1 MEVMMAKELPNS
13 WRAPLSRRG
22 FLSACAVAGGATLL
36 AFSGCGFPA
45 ESGAPFTPW
54 RFPPREE
61 RPEIIAVAAAIL
73 AASPHNTQPWLFRI
87 TAERIDLFADLDKSL
102 GAMDGLLREMHV
114 GLGCAIENLVIAAAQ
129 HGRKPTVSL
138 MPSTT
143 DTTHVARIDLTAA
156 AKKDS
161 PLYSAIVH
169 RHTNRGAYA
178 QRSAPA
184 GLWSELASLVQNDEP
199 VSLKTLIDATDR
211 ERFFQATVEATEAI
225 LADHEMNEA
234 SHAWY
239 RHSEADIE
247 AHRDGTTIDATGL
260 GTTERQLGKDQSR
273 PSADSAGKYWL
284 DATRQRQATGS
295 GVVLLSTKNRDDR
308 AEQLTCGRVYQRMH
322 LWATTQRLAMQ
333 PLNQLPE
340 RQDREQVKGLKPEL
354 TERLA
359 KLAGQAQSTVQM
371 CFRIGYSW
379 DEALASPRRPI
390 EWVVKK

>member
-1 MEVMMAKELPNS
+1 
-13 WRAPLSRRG
+13 
-22 FLSACAVAGGATLL
+22 
-36 AFSGCGFPA
+36 
-45 ESGAPFTPW
+45 
-54 RFPPREE
+54 
-61 RPEIIAVAAAIL
+61 
-73 AASPHNTQPWLFRI
+73 
-87 TAERIDLFADLDKSL
+87 
-102 GAMDGLLREMHV
+102 
-114 GLGCAIENLVIAAAQ
+114 
-129 HGRKPTVSL
+129 
-138 MPSTT
+138 
-143 DTTHVARIDLTAA
+143 
-156 AKKDS
+156 
-161 PLYSAIVH
+161 
-169 RHTNRGAYA
+169 
-178 QRSAPA
+178 
-184 GLWSELASLVQNDEP
+184 
-199 VSLKTLIDATDR
+199 
-211 ERFFQATVEATEAI
+211 

-371 CFRIGYSW
+371 CFRIGSCGTRRW
-379 DEALASPRRPI
+379 LARADRSSG
-390 EWVVKK
+390 W